1 MSLGGLRTGDPKQ
14 VGEWTLVGRLGAGG
28 MGVVYLAQGADGRLV
43 ALKRLREDLA
53 SDPEFR
59 ERFRREAAAL
69 VRVQGTCTAR
79 VLTVDVEASSPY
91 VVMEYVQ
98 GPTLAEYVGEQ
109 GPLRDG
115 MAHGFAVGLA
125 EALAAIHRA
134 GVVHRDL
141 KPGNVLLSEQGPK
154 VIDFGI
160 AQAADA
166 TALTRAGVAVGTVGY
181 MAPEQVRGQA
191 GPPADVFA
199 WALTVAYATTGRP
212 PFGTGPAEAVLHRVL
227 HEEPDLDGVP
237 PHLRAL
243 LTSALAGSPER
254 RPTPGQLL
262 SGLTGAQDP
271 GTLLDVEAVTTV
283 LATVWQMPEAAAP
296 PAAVPRRRTAWFA
309 AAGVVLLLSAAGI
322 LWNVLPG
329 YGRPTASGP
338 ASPPAPTAGGSSP
351 ASAPPTSPGTTAPGT
366 TAPSTP
372 DATPPPPPS
381 PSAVTGAVTNAHSG
395 LCLDTNGPQ
404 RPGLDVVLRTCGNFS
419 GQIWRYDETG
429 LHLTNT
435 PSGLCLDTYG
445 KPAAGVPAV
454 LNPCG
459 NYTGQQWRY
468 DADSGRLTNP
478 ASGLCLDTNGPPA
491 SDNVALVLN
500 PCGNRTGQDWRM

>member
-1 MSLGGLRTGDPKQ
+1 MSLSGLRTGDPRQ

-28 MGVVYLAQGADGRLV
+28 MGVVYLAQGSDGRLV

-53 SDPEFR
+53 SDSEFR

-69 VRVQGTCTAR
+69 LRVQGTCTAR
-79 VLTVDVEASSPY
+79 VLTVDVETSSPY

-98 GPTLAEYVGEQ
+98 GPTLAEYVGEH
-109 GPLRDG
+109 GPLSDG

-141 KPGNVLLSEQGPK
+141 KPVNVLLSEQGPK

-166 TALTRAGVAVGTVGY
+166 TALTRAGAAVGTVGY

-237 PHLRAL
+237 PRLRAL
-243 LTSALAGSPER
+243 LASALAGSPER

-262 SGLTGAQDP
+262 SELTGAEDP
-271 GTLLDVEAVTTV
+271 GTLLDVEAVTV
-283 LATVWQMPEAAAP
+283 LATVWQIPEAAAP
-296 PAAVPRRRTAWFA
+296 PASVPRRRTAWFA
-309 AAGVVLLLSAAGI
+309 AAGAVLLLTTAGI

-329 YGRPTASGP
+329 YGRSDSVRPDVPSGP
-338 ASPPAPTAGGSSP
+338 
-351 ASAPPTSPGTTAPGT
+351 
-366 TAPSTP
+366 
-372 DATPPPPPS
+372 D
-381 PSAVTGAVTNAHSG
+381 
-395 LCLDTNGPQ
+395 GPQ

-419 GQIWRYDETG
+419 GQIWRHDETD

-435 PSGLCLDTYG
+435 PSGLCLDTNG
-445 KPAAGVPAV
+445 KPATGVPAV

-468 DADSGRLTNP
+468 DADSGRLANP

-491 SDNVALVLN
+491 SNVALVLN
-500 PCGNRTGQDWRM
+500 PCGNHTGQGWRM